1 MARQKIADYFAQIG
15 IKVDQKSIDRL
26 GKSLDN
32 IERGL
37 HNMEVGAK
45 KSAKQASSLVTQ
57 NKNLNKA
64 ISDGNKVLNK
74 RAAVTR
80 KIQQANNKVSRASQ
94 QAMYDKL
101 FGEGATRQTRKWSGP
116 GAVGKNAKAW
126 QTNFRESVGRLTG
139 GSSNMTNKA
148 RNAQQAMYNQLFGAK
163 QSAYEG
169 MDKSHA
175 AAMREDMRRSRAAQ
189 NLARIQENVA
199 RREAIMAQRTA
210 AIREAGA
217 KRAAAIITA
226 AELKAQAIASRMGGG
241 GAGRPGGRGM
251 FGSASM
257 GGAFGAA
264 SSNIAGFLPGFGAA
278 YSLMQANRINQE
290 IQGQKLAMASV
301 MGSDQLGAGE
311 QNWMKALSQQIG
323 LDYRATLPAYTR
335 MMASGKSVGLET
347 GNVRNIFQ
355 GISEYGRVMGLDS
368 ESMKGTMRAVEQMLN
383 KGQVMSEELKGQLAE
398 RMPGVISAMAEAGGY
413 GGGQEGIAK
422 LFKAMEN
429 GEVKSAEVME
439 KFAAIL
445 AERARQGGA
454 LEKAMKT
461 STAEQQRFNNAVTA
475 MIEIMGGNG
484 LESGFARIFKAMT
497 DFLKENEEGIVS
509 LSITFDK
516 FSILFEGFLNS
527 LTIGLGLL
535 DRLSDKFGIAEGGL
549 IGLAAAGL
557 MMLNPFTRILMV
569 FSGLMLIMED
579 LYVYSQG
586 GSSVFGQW
594 MEGLDG
600 ETFQVMKD
608 FLADIQNLGDQT
620 SIAIDKITTSFGKLI
635 EALGESGVGGAVLRS
650 TVSSLGFMVDHLT
663 TLVTMAGMVAQGD
676 MMGAAKVGAERGL
689 SVMNSAADLAAT
701 ALRGGNGMTIPKP
714 SVGDDFLANLSAR
727 NPNMTGEML
736 KQRMSQQAAVNQ
748 FTFGDLNMTF
758 SGTPDQMMDSKGEEL
773 KQWFV
778 GQLKTA
784 IVNTPITE

>member
-45 KSAKQASSLVTQ
+45 KSAKQASDLVNQ

-80 KIQQANNKVSRASQ
+80 KIQQANNKVSKASQ

-101 FGEGATRQTRKWSGP
+101 FGGSSPTTPKRWRGAT
-116 GAVGKNAKAW
+116 AKNARAW
-126 QTNFRESVGRLTG
+126 QSNFKESVGRLSG
-139 GSSNMTNKA
+139 GSSSMTSKA
-148 RNAQQAMYNQLFGAK
+148 RNAQQAMYDQLFGAK
-163 QSAYEG
+163 QSTYAG
-169 MDKSHA
+169 LDKAHS
-175 AAMREDMRRSRAAQ
+175 AAMREDSRRLKAAQ
-189 NLARIQENVA
+189 TLARIQNNVA

-226 AELKAQAIASRMGGG
+226 AEIKAQAMASRMGGG
-241 GAGRPGGRGM
+241 PGRPSGRGM

-257 GGAFGAA
+257 GGAMGAA

-290 IQGQKLAMASV
+290 IQGQRLAMSSV

-335 MMASGKSVGLET
+335 MMASGKSVGLES

-439 KFAAIL
+439 KFATIL

-461 STAEQQRFNNAVTA
+461 STAEQARFNNAVTA

-497 DFLKENEEGIVS
+497 EFLQENEEGVVS
-509 LSITFDK
+509 LSIAFDK
-516 FSILFEGFLNS
+516 FSILFDGFLDS

-549 IGLAAAGL
+549 VGLTAAGL
-557 MMLNPFTRILMV
+557 MMLNPFTRILTV

-579 LYVYSQG
+579 LYVYNQG

-608 FLADIQNLGDQT
+608 FLADIENLGDQT

-650 TVSSLGFMVDHLT
+650 TVSSLGFMVEHLT
-663 TLVTMAGMVAQGD
+663 TLVTMAGLVSQGD

-689 SVMNSAADLAAT
+689 SVMNSAADLAAS
-701 ALRGGNGMTIPKP
+701 ALRGGSTMSIPKP
-714 SVGDDFLANLSAR
+714 NVGDDFLANLAAK

-736 KQRMSQQAAVNQ
+736 KQRMSQQAAGNQ
-748 FTFGDLNMTF
+748 FSFGDLNISF
-758 SGTPDQMMDSKGEEL
+758 SGSPDQMMDDKGEEL

-778 GQLKTA
+778 GQLKSA
-784 IVNTPITE
+784 IINTPVTE